1 MAAVK
6 TVFPVREFFFR
17 PKQLLFPPTMLLVHH
32 AEALFYRMYFFL
44 GDGKTQ
50 LHQLMIMFPLT

>member
-17 PKQLLFPPTMLLVHH
+17 PKQLLFPPTKLLVHH
-32 AEALFYRMYFFL
+32 AEALFYRM
-44 GDGKTQ
+44 
-50 LHQLMIMFPLT
+50 